1 MGENFKATLFSA
13 FKMRGLSLRN
23 DARKYLADIFRHI
36 NEVERENWIDVLL
49 DEIDKRSLTSNIID
63 TEILQSVIHEGI
75 TVGTSQDKLLTIIN
89 AFDVPRYSYDVEKK
103 RFVDYTKDDVNSS
116 TVLTPASHRAKVFQ
130 ERYNLLLQRT
140 LRHELFVPSVG
151 IPDTN
156 SESKKKF
163 QLRNTEYLLGCAS
176 KAKDII
182 ILGMLTQIKEGKY
195 FLEDLTGAV
204 EINLSNAKFHAGL
217 FTESCFVLAEGYYVD
232 GIFHVSALG
241 LPPHET
247 APTTRAYYGNFN
259 FFGGRSNRSAES
271 INRLKKIEKDRK
283 DAKFV
288 ILCDVWLD
296 QEDVLNRLEK
306 MFRQF
311 DATPPTCFIFCGKF
325 MSKSFTK
332 DQSAGLGDVLD
343 NFMNILLSFPKLCS
357 QSAFIFVPS
366 LEDIGPAKILPRP
379 ALPQILTDEFC
390 RKLPNVSFSSNPCRI
405 QYCSQDIVIF
415 CENIMHKMV
424 QNCLKYPSG
433 HIPTHFVK
441 TVVSQAHLCPIPV
454 EILPVYWQNDQ
465 SLWLY
470 PLPDLIIFA
479 DRQAQSFQE
488 SIEGSCI
495 IANPASFSSANYCYK
510 VYFPS
515 SGVMQDNKIE

>member
-1 MGENFKATLFSA
+1 MESHLQKILFSA

-23 DARKYLADIFRHI
+23 DARKYLVDIFRHI

-49 DEIDKRSLTSNIID
+49 DEIDKKALTKNIID
-63 TEILQSVIHEGI
+63 TEILQSVIHDGV
-75 TVGTSQDKLLTIIN
+75 TVGTFQDKMLTIIN
-89 AFDVPRYSYDVEKK
+89 AFDVPRYSYDLEKK
-103 RFVDYTKDDVNSS
+103 KFIESTKPDASSS
-116 TVLTPASHRAKVFQ
+116 TLLSPASHRANVFR

-156 SESKKKF
+156 SDGKKKF

-204 EINLSNAKFHAGL
+204 EIDLNNAKFHAGL
-217 FTESCFVLAEGYYVD
+217 FTESCFVLAEGYYAD
-232 GIFHVSALG
+232 SIFHVLAVG

-247 APTTRAYYGNFN
+247 AITTRAYYGNFN
-259 FFGGRSNRSAES
+259 FFGGRSNVSEETLS
-271 INRLKKIEKDRK
+271 RLKKIEKDKK
-283 DAKFV
+283 DARFI
-288 ILCDVWLD
+288 ILCDIYLD
-296 QEDVLNRLEK
+296 QEDVLNKLEK
-306 MFRQF
+306 MFSHY
-311 DATPPTCFIFCGKF
+311 DAAPPTCFIFCGKF
-325 MSKSFTK
+325 MSKSFTT
-332 DQSAGLGDVLD
+332 DQPAGLCDSL
-343 NFMNILLSFPKLCS
+343 NSLLNILLQFPRLCS
-357 QSAFIFVPS
+357 QSTLIFVPS

-390 RKLPNVSFSSNPCRI
+390 RKLPNASFSSNPCRI

-424 QNCLKYPSG
+424 QNCMKYPSG
-433 HIPTHFVK
+433 RISTQFVQ
-441 TVVSQAHLCPIPV
+441 TLVSQAHLCPIPV
-454 EILPVYWQNDQ
+454 EIQPVYWRNDQ

-470 PLPDLIIFA
+470 PLPDLIITA
-479 DRQAQSFQE
+479 DRQSQSFQE
-488 SIEGSCI
+488 SVEGSCI
-495 IANPASFSSANYCYK
+495 IANPGSFSSGSYGFK
-510 VYFPS
+510 VYYPS
-515 SGVMQDNKIE
+515 SGVMQEHKLE